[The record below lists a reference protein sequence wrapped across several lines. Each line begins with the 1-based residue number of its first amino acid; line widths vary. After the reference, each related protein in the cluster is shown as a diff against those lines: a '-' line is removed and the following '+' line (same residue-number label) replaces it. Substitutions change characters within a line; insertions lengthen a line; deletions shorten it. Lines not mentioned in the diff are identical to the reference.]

1 MNATELLIEDHDR
14 VEELF
19 KQVKENE
26 DGDNTAVFQQ
36 IKDEL
41 DAHTHIEETIFYPKL
56 IAEGDEELKKIV
68 LEGIEEH
75 RQAKMFLHKLADLT
89 GEDEKFAP

>member
-56 IAEGDEELKKIV
+56 IAEGDKELKKRLCWKESKNI
-68 LEGIEEH
+68 
-75 RQAKMFLHKLADLT
+75 AKQKCFCTNWLI
-89 GEDEKFAP
+89 